1 MRLTSDAKILFE
13 TSAFPGVKRVA
24 GKLAKDFELVFGSLP
39 ETAEEST
46 EELFEEIKGSD
57 DGKVRIVAA
66 TLGNSAF
73 LDRLVSERKFDK
85 ASIEGKWE
93 VYSFKNLEQEES
105 RENGSR
111 TLLIAGSDKRGTIY
125 GIFHLSEL
133 LGVSPWYWFA
143 DVTPVK
149 KDSIEITD
157 GDFLVSKEPSVK
169 YRGFFI
175 NDEWPSFGNWTFEHF
190 GGFTAEMYDH
200 VFELLLR
207 LKGNYL
213 WPAMWTSNFSLDGP
227 GLENARL
234 ADEYGVV
241 MSNSHHEP
249 CLRHSE
255 EWDIVKGDD
264 TPYGSAWN
272 FDRNREGLT
281 NYWRDGLLRNG
292 KFENIITMG
301 MRGERDSEVLGATAT
316 LKDNIDYIKEVV
328 TTQNRLIKETIN
340 EDLDSVPRMIA
351 IYKEVEKY
359 FHGDDNA
366 EGLKHWE
373 GLDGITCML
382 CEDNFGNLR
391 TLPEEWHRDRK
402 GGWGMYY
409 HFDYHGDPIS
419 YEWINS
425 THISR
430 TCEQMSQAYD
440 YGIREIWIV
449 NVGDLKPQEFP
460 LSYFLD
466 LAYDIDKWGQ
476 GNENAVSEYTKHFV
490 DVNFPSFDEVNKKN
504 TIELIDGYTHLNYI
518 RKPEALNPKVYDSTD
533 YLEAEKVH
541 YKASELQAML
551 MRMKEDMK
559 YDPMCDAFYQLVY
572 YPAMAATNLIKM
584 QLLAG
589 MNHFLADIGATEANR
604 YAEGIKKCIS
614 VDHELTDEYHHINGG
629 KWNGMMLSEHI
640 GFTHWNDEECAYPVI
655 MLTQPA
661 NRPRMIVTAGH
672 KKAASQGGDWTRQ
685 KLIIDEFLQPD
696 INDCF
701 FTVYNGSDEEL
712 EFSIEGAFEDNK
724 ETNFG
729 LPDWLRVAEP
739 GRGLK
744 LGKSEGSKRIILCLN
759 RDRLRESQDLKDGV
773 TSTLI
778 TVRTKNAHVDIEVWA
793 GVCKDKNYVPVLTD
807 EQLTK
812 ERPGYVQNAVA
823 ANELGLT
830 IEAESFELADSG
842 EAKSGAYKVLRN
854 FGKYGSGIKAFPTT
868 KYFTPGKD
876 SPVAQYSFVV
886 GKQSDPWE
894 ETGETVELLATL
906 ITAPGNPVVKGNR
919 MAVGISVNGD
929 KIIKIPTVDEGYEG
943 GERTSPQWANGVLTQ
958 DHKTDFMITA
968 KTGLN
973 TIRVY
978 AADPGVVIERL
989 LLRQA
994 GTKWADG
1001 YLGKV
1006 PAWING

>member
-1 MRLTSDAKILFE
+1 MIIDKKTRLYVEKDAM
-13 TSAFPGVKRVA
+13 PGVKRVMN
-24 GKLAKDFELVFGSLP
+24 KLAGDFEMVFGEKP
-39 ETAEEST
+39 AVNECDADI
-46 EELFEEIKGSD
+46 LFSD
-57 DGKVRIVAA
+57 EKNASEKNVRIIAA
-66 TLGNSAF
+66 TLGSSDF
-73 LDRLVSERKFDK
+73 LDKLIAAGRFDSSAIK
-85 ASIEGKWE
+85 DKWE
-93 VYSFKNLEQEES
+93 VYSFGVLNT
-105 RENGSR
+105 ENENTQ

-143 DVTPVK
+143 DCTPLK
-149 KDSIEITD
+149 KDNIEITD
-157 GDFLVSKEPSVK
+157 GYSMISKIPSVK

-175 NDEWPSFGNWTFEHF
+175 NDEWPAFGNWTFEHF

-255 EWDIVKGDD
+255 EWDLIKGED
-264 TPYGSAWN
+264 TPYGTAWN
-272 FDRNREGLT
+272 FDKNREGLT
-281 NYWRDGLLRNG
+281 NYWRGGLERNG

-316 LKDNIDYIKEVV
+316 LKDNIDYIKDVV
-328 TTQNRLIKETIN
+328 TTQNQLIKETIS

-359 FHGDDNA
+359 FHGDENA
-366 EGLKHWE
+366 EGLKHWD

-476 GNENAVSEYTKHFV
+476 ENKKVVKEYTEHFV
-490 DVNFPSFDEVNKKN
+490 DVNFPSFNEADKHK
-504 TIELIDGYTHLNYI
+504 TGELLDGYTHLNYT
-518 RKPEALNPKVYDSTD
+518 RKPEALNPDVYDPVS
-533 YLEAEKVH
+533 YGESEKVAV
-541 YKASELQAML
+541 KATILQGIAAKMWSGL
-551 MRMKEDMK
+551 SDDCLK
-559 YDPMCDAFYQLVY
+559 DAFYQLVY
-572 YPAMAATNLIKM
+572 YPVTAAANLIKM
-584 QLLAG
+584 QLFAG
-589 MNHFLADIGATEANR
+589 KNHFLAGIGAMKANE
-604 YAEGIKKCIS
+604 YAAEIRKCI
-614 VDHELTDEYHHINGG
+614 DRDRELVSEYHSINGG

-640 GFTHWNDEECAYPVI
+640 GFTHWNDEECAYPTI
-655 MLTQPA
+655 MLTEPA

-672 KKAASQGGDWTRQ
+672 GKRASQGGDWTRQ
-685 KLIIDEFLQPD
+685 KLILDELLDPKVSESF
-696 INDCF
+696 I
-701 FTVYNGSDEEL
+701 TVYNGSDKKL
-712 EFSIEGAFEDNK
+712 KFAVNGASEFEYEIKDAA
-724 ETNFG
+724 
-729 LPDWLRVAEP
+729 PDWLKIYVP
-739 GRGLK
+739 GKELVLDENTNEVRLTLK
-744 LGKSEGSKRIILCLN
+744 L
-759 RDRLRESQDLKDGV
+759 DREKLMASPLLSDGIA
-773 TSTLI
+773 STTLTI
-778 TVRTKNAHVDIEVWA
+778 STERAHVDVEVWA
-793 GVCKDKNYVPVLTD
+793 GVCEDKDFVPQLSEIQLSQEKPPYVRDFV
-807 EQLTK
+807 
-812 ERPGYVQNAVA
+812 VS
-823 ANELGLT
+823 NELGLT
-830 IEAESFELADSG
+830 IEAKDFVLGNKDVAEEG
-842 EAKSGAYKVLRN
+842 EYRVLSD

-876 SPVAQYSFVV
+876 APYAEYSFKV
-886 GKQSDPWE
+886 GKQSDPSQ
-894 ETGETVELLATL
+894 ETGESFDLFGTL
-906 ITAPGNPVVKGNR
+906 ITAPGNPVVKGNP
-919 MAVGISVNGD
+919 MAVGISVNGGEIVTITTLD
-929 KIIKIPTVDEGYEG
+929 PGYEG
-943 GERTSPQWANGVLTQ
+943 GERTSPQWASGVLTQ
-958 DHKTDFMITA
+958 DHKTEFKFTA
-968 KTGLN
+968 KAGVN
-973 TIRVY
+973 TIRIY
-978 AADPGVVIERL
+978 AIDPGVVLERL
-989 LLRQA
+989 LLRQR
-994 GTKWADG
+994 GTRWAEG

-1006 PAWING
+1006 PAWIEG